1 MHIYTSAQIRA
12 WDAFT
17 IAHEPIA
24 SIDLM
29 ERAAYAVAEWLLGQ
43 YGSEKQYIIFCGPGN
58 NGGDGLAVARL
69 LYRAGC
75 SVQVYM
81 LHSEKFTPDC
91 AENLQRLQPLLQPIM
106 VRVPADLPILPAGT
120 IAVDALFGTGLA
132 RPMEGLAAEVVNL
145 INGGEA
151 EVVSIDMPSGLP
163 ADGLPQG
170 RAIVQAHF
178 TLSFQCPKLAFIL
191 EEAAAFV
198 GRWHLLPIGLHTG
211 YKPEHAAAYEWVD
224 EPLMKDMLH
233 LQRPVFAH
241 KGHFG
246 HAALLAGSPGMM
258 GAAVMAASA
267 CVRSG
272 AGLVTVGTA
281 ESEFA
286 ILHTAVPE
294 AMCAPHGA
302 LVHEAFYER
311 KTAIG
316 AGPGWAADE
325 YYRHLLQWLIHHVT
339 VPLVLDATALYLL
352 SESPAWLK
360 ARPAG
365 STTILTPHAGE
376 FDRLFGACQTSLQRM
391 HKAVGMAQEYKVIIV
406 LKGAYTR
413 IVTPSGLV
421 YINSTGNPGMA
432 KGGSGDVLCGL
443 LTGLLAQHIP
453 PVPAC
458 LAAVYL
464 HGLAGNLAAAKYTQ
478 QAMTAMDMVG
488 CLGEA
493 WKEML
498 W

>member
-1 MHIYTSAQIRA
+1 MHIYSAAQIRA
-12 WDAFT
+12 WDAYT

-29 ERAAYAVAEWLLGQ
+29 ERAVHAVTDWLLAQ
-43 YGSEKQYIIFCGPGN
+43 FAETTPYYIYCGPGN

-75 SVQVYM
+75 NVQVYL

-106 VRVPADLPILPAGT
+106 VRVPADLPIMPAGT
-120 IAVDALFGTGLA
+120 VAVDALFGTGLA
-132 RPMEGLAAEVVNL
+132 RPLDGLAEDVVNH

-151 EVVSIDMPSGLP
+151 TVVSIDIPSGLP
-163 ADGLPQG
+163 ADALPQG
-170 RAIVQAHF
+170 RAIVQAHH
-178 TLSFQCPKLAFIL
+178 TLSFQSPKLAFFL

-198 GRWHLLPIGLHTG
+198 GRWHLLPIGLRTG
-211 YKPEHAAAYEWVD
+211 YKPEHAAAYELVD

-272 AGLVTVGTA
+272 AGLLTVGTA

-302 LVHEAFYER
+302 LVHEAFYQR

-325 YYRHLLQWLIHHVT
+325 YHRHLIQWLLHHAT

-352 SESPAWLK
+352 AGNLEWLHH
-360 ARPAG
+360 RSAG
-365 STTILTPHAGE
+365 CTTMLTPHAGE
-376 FDRLFGACQTSLQRM
+376 FDRLFGSCHSSLDRLN
-391 HKAVGMAQEYKVIIV
+391 KAVEMAREYKVIIV

-413 IVTPSGLV
+413 TVTPGGLV

-443 LTGLLAQHIP
+443 LTGLLAQHLP

-458 LAAVYL
+458 ITAVYL

-493 WKEML
+493 WKDLL